1 MDIEQI
7 VKRLIAEQLRI
18 EESRVTLESDFK
30 EDLGAD
36 SLDVVEIALCIED
49 ELDLEI
55 PDDDAGDI
63 TTVGDVVRLIE
74 RITKN

>member
-1 MDIEQI
+1 MDIEQL

-18 EESRVTLESDFK
+18 EESKVTLESDFK

-49 ELDLEI
+49 ELELEI